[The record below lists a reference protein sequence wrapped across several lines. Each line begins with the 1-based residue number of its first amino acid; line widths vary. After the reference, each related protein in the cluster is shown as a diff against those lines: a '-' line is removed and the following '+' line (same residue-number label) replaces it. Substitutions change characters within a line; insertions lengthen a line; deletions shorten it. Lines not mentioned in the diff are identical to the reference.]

1 MWCLVPVSLEGKG
14 RVDFQ
19 GTPDQKEQIR
29 VGTCSAVVVVMNPR
43 RSKYLALMLG
53 IAFLSSPLILL
64 TSSPIASATPVVVEE
79 FAGDVAIANLTFV
92 DDRVNRTLAVELP
105 RGATITDAS
114 LVLEGRPGLLPKSF
128 QLDFVNGALG
138 KDVWAYH
145 EEDAGIHPPTVDPLK
160 SGWMGAGKKE
170 YMSLPKNDNAYWQTQ
185 TNVKQVPPY
194 EWPMQM
200 FHFNPGF
207 SNASSLFISWIG
219 HGFNRMNATNPGHA
233 ELWLYNH
240 TGTKWEEVA
249 NYSSQWGTDV
259 DLNYTAM
266 APTPFISANGS
277 VDAIVVGAHSDTQQG
292 RIGNG
297 ELYSDYIEI
306 VLGYDP
312 IIQYP
317 YDITL
322 EIGGTNVTTY
332 YDYLED
338 ELVIDDTHDLK
349 GAIQDAIDGEPVF
362 PGDLII
368 PFNVSVGNSTM
379 GSLQVRDLVIEY
391 EPVVNLPPSWMGPA
405 EVETLEDELWTD
417 VMDLFAVFPDDHNT
431 GALTFQVANVSDPDN
446 LSARIGWDGSNRS
459 LEVQGAPDFFGEVTV
474 KIMATDMFGA
484 SSNSTDITVRVL
496 QTADTPRLIDPG
508 PFTVAE
514 GDPVLHVFD
523 VDDPDLPDD
532 VFTFSDSS
540 EWIDIDESTGEISW
554 TPDGTQVGPHR
565 FLVSV
570 VDRFGLSDSINVNI
584 MVTDVNQAPTITS
597 ALEIDTVQDEIARYT
612 IRAEDPDVPFGDHI
626 SYEAFVDGIV
636 VNVESATGIM
646 SFTPTND
653 LVPSFEITLRVTD
666 DLGEKAESILL
677 VNVENKNDP
686 PELTLNALL
695 TYDQGDEVAMQLV
708 VIDPDLDLD
717 LDEPE
722 TITFET
728 TGPDEMVADQEGWIR
743 FTADQSLVGE
753 HTVVYIVIDGAG
765 ARDSITVVFTIIDV
779 NDDPEIILEVAGPDT
794 VNEDEEL
801 VLNWAGIDLDGDTLT
816 WSDDSDLVDIDP
828 TTGRIEFTPGQDDV
842 GSYTITITLSD
853 GRGGED
859 VSVHN
864 IEVVNVNDAPEITT
878 MLPSTGTK
886 VKAGKTITLSSTAFD
901 EDGDTLTY
909 TWKDGENVL
918 GTGDVLVDV
927 KLKSGTRTITLVVDD
942 GTTTSSEDVFI
953 TVDKAEEEPG
963 FGIMVAMIA
972 MLAALLTASL
982 RRRQG

>member
-1 MWCLVPVSLEGKG
+1 
-14 RVDFQ
+14 
-19 GTPDQKEQIR
+19 
-29 VGTCSAVVVVMNPR
+29 MNTR
-43 RSKYLALMLG
+43 RSKYLAVILG

-64 TSSPIASATPVVVEE
+64 TSSPIASASPVVVEE
-79 FAGDVAIANLTFV
+79 FMGDVTVANLTFV

-105 RGATITDAS
+105 RGATITNAS
-114 LVLEGRPGLLPKSF
+114 LVLEGLPGLLPKSF

-138 KDVWAYH
+138 RDVWAYH
-145 EEDAGIHPPTVDPLK
+145 EEDAGIHPPSVDPLK
-160 SGWMGAGKKE
+160 SGWMGANKKE

-249 NYSSQWGTDV
+249 NYSSNLGSDYE
-259 DLNYTAM
+259 LNYTTL
-266 APTPFISANGS
+266 APTPFISTNGS

-322 EIGGTNVTTY
+322 EIGDTNVTTY

-338 ELVIDDTHDLK
+338 ELVIDDAYDLK
-349 GAIQDAIDGEPVF
+349 GAIQDLIDREPVF
-362 PGDLII
+362 PGDLMVL
-368 PFNVSVGNSTM
+368 FNFSVGNSTM
-379 GSLQVRDLVIEY
+379 GGLQVRDLVIEY
-391 EPVVNLPPSWMGPA
+391 EPVVNLPPVWMGPA
-405 EVETLEDELWTD
+405 EIETLEDAPWTH
-417 VMDLFAVFPDDHNT
+417 VMDLFTVFPDDHNT
-431 GALTFQVANVSDPDN
+431 GALTFQVVTVSDPSN

-459 LEVQGAPDFFGEVTV
+459 LEVQGAPDFFGEATV
-474 KIMATDMFGA
+474 RIMATDMFGA
-484 SSNSTDITVRVL
+484 SVNSSDVTVRVL
-496 QTADTPRLIDPG
+496 QTADAPRFVDPG
-508 PFTVAE
+508 PFEVAE
-514 GDPVLHVFD
+514 GDPILHVFD

-532 VFTFSDSS
+532 AFTFSDSS
-540 EWIDIDESTGEISW
+540 DWLDIDASTGEISW

-597 ALEIDTVQDEIARYT
+597 ALEIETVQDEIARYT
-612 IRAEDPDVPFGDHI
+612 IRAEDPDVPFGDHV
-626 SYEAFVDGIV
+626 SYEAFADGIV
-636 VNVESATGIM
+636 INVESATGIM
-646 SFTPTND
+646 SFTPLND
-653 LVPSFEITLRVTD
+653 HVPSFEITLRVTD
-666 DLGEKAESILL
+666 DLGEKGEAILL

-695 TYDQGDEVAMQLV
+695 TYDQGDEVAVQLE

-717 LDEPE
+717 LEEPE

-728 TGPDEMVADQEGWIR
+728 TGPDEMLSDQEGWIR
-743 FTADQSLVGE
+743 FTADQALVGE

-765 ARDSITVVFTIIDV
+765 ARDSITVLFTILDV
-779 NDDPEIILEVAGPDT
+779 NDAPEIINEPSGPTIVD
-794 VNEDEEL
+794 EDEEL
-801 VLNWAGIDLDGDTLT
+801 VIHLVSEDLDGDTLT
-816 WSDDSDLVDIDP
+816 WSDDSDLLDIDP
-828 TTGRIEFTPGQDDV
+828 GTGRIVFTPGQDEV
-842 GSYTITITLSD
+842 GSHTVTITLSD

-859 VSVHN
+859 IVVLN
-864 IEVVNVNDAPEITT
+864 IEVENVNDAPEITS
-878 MLPSTGTK
+878 MLPTTGTK
-886 VKAGKTITLSSTAFD
+886 VKAGKTITLSSTASD
-901 EDGDTLTY
+901 EDGDALTY
-909 TWKDGENVL
+909 TWKDGDTVL

-942 GTTTSSEDVFI
+942 GTTTSSEEVFV
-953 TVDKAEEEPG
+953 TVDKSEEEPG
-963 FGIMVAMIA
+963 FGTMVAMMA
-972 MLAALLTASL
+972 LLAALIATAA

>member
-1 MWCLVPVSLEGKG
+1 
-14 RVDFQ
+14 
-19 GTPDQKEQIR
+19 
-29 VGTCSAVVVVMNPR
+29 MNTR
-43 RSKYLALMLG
+43 RSKYLAVILG

-64 TSSPIASATPVVVEE
+64 TSSPIASASPVVVEE
-79 FAGDVAIANLTFV
+79 FMGDVAIANLTFV

-105 RGATITDAS
+105 RGATITNAS
-114 LVLEGRPGLLPKSF
+114 LVLEGLPGLLPKSF

-138 KDVWAYH
+138 RDVWAYH
-145 EEDAGIHPPTVDPLK
+145 EEDAGIHPPSVDPLK
-160 SGWMGAGKKE
+160 SGWMGANKKE
-170 YMSLPKNDNAYWQTQ
+170 YMSLPKNDNSYWQTQ

-249 NYSSQWGTDV
+249 NYSSNLGSDYE
-259 DLNYTAM
+259 LNYTTL
-266 APTPFISANGS
+266 APTPFISTNGS

-322 EIGGTNVTTY
+322 EIGDTNVTTY

-338 ELVIDDTHDLK
+338 ELVIDDAYDLK
-349 GAIQDAIDGEPVF
+349 GAIQDLIDGEPVF
-362 PGDLII
+362 PGDLMVL
-368 PFNVSVGNSTM
+368 FNFSVGNSTM
-379 GSLQVRDLVIEY
+379 GGLQVRDLVIEY
-391 EPVVNLPPSWMGPA
+391 EPVVNLPPVWIGPA
-405 EVETLEDELWTD
+405 EIETLEDAPWTH
-417 VMDLFAVFPDDHNT
+417 VMDLFAVFPDDHST
-431 GALTFQVANVSDPDN
+431 GALTFQVVTVSDPSN

-459 LEVQGAPDFFGEVTV
+459 LEVQGAPDFFGEAMVR
-474 KIMATDMFGA
+474 IMATDMFGA
-484 SSNSTDITVRVL
+484 SVNSSDVTVRVL
-496 QTADTPRLIDPG
+496 QTADAPRFVDPG
-508 PFTVAE
+508 PFEVAE
-514 GDPVLHVFD
+514 GDPILHVFE

-532 VFTFSDSS
+532 AFTFSDSS
-540 EWIDIDESTGEISW
+540 DWLDIDASTGEISW

-597 ALEIDTVQDEIARYT
+597 ALEIETVQDEIARYT
-612 IRAEDPDVPFGDHI
+612 IRAEDPDVPFGDHV
-626 SYEAFVDGIV
+626 SYEAFADGIV
-636 VNVESATGIM
+636 INVESATGIM
-646 SFTPTND
+646 SFTPLND
-653 LVPSFEITLRVTD
+653 HVPSFEITLRVTD
-666 DLGEKAESILL
+666 DLGEKGEAILL

-686 PELTLNALL
+686 PVLTINALL
-695 TYDQGDEVAMQLV
+695 TYDQGDEVALQLE
-708 VIDPDLDLD
+708 VIDPDLGLD
-717 LDEPE
+717 LEEPE

-728 TGPDEMVADQEGWIR
+728 TGPDEMLSDQEGWIR
-743 FTADQSLVGE
+743 FTADQALVGE

-765 ARDSITVVFTIIDV
+765 ARDSITVLFTILDV
-779 NDDPEIILEVAGPDT
+779 NDAPEITNEPPGPTIVD
-794 VNEDEEL
+794 EDEEL
-801 VLNWAGIDLDGDTLT
+801 VIHLQSEDLDGDTVT
-816 WSDDSDLVDIDP
+816 WSDDSDLMDIDP
-828 TTGRIEFTPGQDDV
+828 GTGRIVFTPGQDEV
-842 GSYTITITLSD
+842 GSHTVTITLSD

-859 VSVHN
+859 IVVLN
-864 IEVVNVNDAPEITT
+864 IEVVNVNDAPEITS
-878 MLPSTGTK
+878 MLPTTGTK
-886 VKAGKTITLSSTAFD
+886 VKAGKTITLSSTAID
-901 EDGDTLTY
+901 EDGDALTY
-909 TWKDGENVL
+909 TWKDGDTVL

-942 GTTTSSEDVFI
+942 GTTTSSEEVFI
-953 TVDKAEEEPG
+953 TVDKSEEEPG
-963 FGIMVAMIA
+963 FGIVVATMA
-972 MLAALLTASL
+972 LLAALIATAA